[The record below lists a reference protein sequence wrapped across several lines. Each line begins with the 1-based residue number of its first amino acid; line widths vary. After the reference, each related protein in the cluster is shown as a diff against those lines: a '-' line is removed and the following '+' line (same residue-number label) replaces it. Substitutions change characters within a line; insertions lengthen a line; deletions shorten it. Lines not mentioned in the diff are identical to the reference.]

1 MSDYCE
7 YGTVVKIMFRISV
20 SETYDIQDCLI
31 WDTSSNANISEY
43 TASKAF
49 TYDSTEQAYYIST
62 SSSMSIVRGN
72 FDNTD
77 YEAEVDIKLNSS
89 ASSTGSVYYGISNQ
103 ILKPNDKTDYCA
115 TKFDTAFGTFYRLH
129 DSGNSNSS
137 SQSYSTNVW
146 YTIRATK
153 SGTTLLAELIS
164 NGSVIATKSVSIS
177 NPTETMQLLM
187 FITKGNF
194 YFKNL
199 KLKPL

>member
-1 MSDYCE
+1 
-7 YGTVVKIMFRISV
+7 
-20 SETYDIQDCLI
+20 
-31 WDTSSNANISEY
+31 
-43 TASKAF
+43 
-49 TYDSTEQAYYIST
+49 
-62 SSSMSIVRGN
+62 MSIVRDN

-103 ILKPNDKTDYCA
+103 ILKPNDKTDYCS

-129 DSGNSNSS
+129 NSGDSSSS
-137 SQSYSTNVW
+137 SQSYSTGVW
-146 YTIRATK
+146 YTLRATK
-153 SGTTLLAELIS
+153 QGTTLLAELIS
-164 NGSVIATKSVSIS
+164 NGSVIASKSVTIQ

-199 KLKPL
+199 KLKAL